1 VALCLRQSQT
11 AGSNRPGG
19 KGSGYKRHGVG
30 QRNFS
35 GKRRGKVRAPS
46 QRGGRGGGS
55 TGRAAGNGGGQKAAG
70 LIRPMVGKNRF

>member
-1 VALCLRQSQT
+1 VALCLQQSQK

-19 KGSGYKRHGVG
+19 KGSGFKKYGGG

-35 GKRRGKVRAPS
+35 GKRGKARAPS
-46 QRGGRGGGS
+46 QRSGRGGGS
-55 TGRAAGNGGGQKAAG
+55 TGRATGNGGGQKAAG